1 MRDGSQDLT
10 WATCPGDASPWQKE
24 LRRSSS
30 YWGSEL
36 SPSGLGLSSG
46 CLGSMQVKMLSGRAG
61 VRVGPGLRCVLG

>member
-10 WATCPGDASPWQKE
+10 WATCPGDANPWQKE

-36 SPSGLGLSSG
+36 SPPGLSLSSG
-46 CLGSMQVKMLSGRAG
+46 CLGSMQV
-61 VRVGPGLRCVLG
+61 CE